1 VEAVDIK
8 VPRDLI
14 ELLGLKNT
22 KSLEEHSKKLLA
34 VELYLEGKISLGK
47 AVELS
52 DAGYDEFYGF
62 LKERGHKIRIGPKTL
77 HEAEQEY
84 TIAKERLAP

>member
-1 VEAVDIK
+1 MEAVDIK

-22 KSLEEHSKKLLA
+22 KRLEEHSKKLLA
-34 VELYLEGKISLGK
+34 IELYLEGKISLGK
-47 AVELS
+47 AVDLS
-52 DAGYDEFYGF
+52 DTSYDELYDF

-84 TIAKERLAP
+84 AMAKERLTP

>member
-1 VEAVDIK
+1 MEAVDIK

-22 KSLEEHSKKLLA
+22 KNLEQHSKKLLA
-34 VELYLEGKISLGK
+34 LELYLSEKISLTK
-47 AVELS
+47 AAELS
-52 DAGYDEFYGF
+52 DTNQEEFIKF

-77 HEAEQEY
+77 QEAQQEY
-84 TIAKERLAP
+84 NALKERLIK